1 MSNELTMPSH
11 AMAESM
17 TRELGWDER
26 LTGHKI
32 SPIVGTLP
40 EELFTFAD
48 AADFL
53 HLGSGEQ
60 MKIHGNHAHIGY
72 IEPTALK
79 TWVLAQFGDTEL
91 VAAIDAAMAQGLN
104 PWMVMEPIRD
114 AMQQRLEQV
123 RSVVKA

>member
-1 MSNELTMPSH
+1 MSIELTMPSH

-17 TRELGWDER
+17 TRDLGWDER
-26 LTGHKI
+26 LTGHQI
-32 SPIVGTLP
+32 SPIVGNMP
-40 EELFTFAD
+40 EDLFTFAD

-72 IEPTALK
+72 IAPTVLK
-79 TWVLAQFGDTEL
+79 AWLLAQYGDTEL
-91 VAAIDAAMAQGLN
+91 VGVIDEAVAQEPN
-104 PWMVMEPIRD
+104 PWMVMVPIRD

>member
-1 MSNELTMPSH
+1 MSIELTLPSQ

-26 LTGHKI
+26 ITGHKI
-32 SPIVGTLP
+32 SPIVGNMP
-40 EELFTFAD
+40 EELFTFKA

-60 MKIHGNHAHIGY
+60 MKIHGSHAHIGY
-72 IEPTALK
+72 IDPSVLK
-79 TWVLAQFGDTEL
+79 AWLIAQYGDTEL
-91 VAAIDAAMAQGLN
+91 VDVIDAALAQGLN
-104 PWMVMEPIRD
+104 PWMVMSPIRD
-114 AMQQRLEQV
+114 AMQQRLEQL

>member
-1 MSNELTMPSH
+1 MSIELTMPSQ

-17 TRELGWDER
+17 TRALGWDER

-32 SPIVGTLP
+32 SPVVGNMP
-40 EELFTFAD
+40 EELYTFAD

-72 IEPTALK
+72 IDPTVLK
-79 TWVLAQFGDTEL
+79 AWLLTQFGDTEL
-91 VAAIDAAMAQGLN
+91 VDAIDEALGQGLN
-104 PWMVMEPIRD
+104 PWMVMVPIRE

>member
-1 MSNELTMPSH
+1 MSNELTMPSR
-11 AMAESM
+11 ALAESM
-17 TRELGWDER
+17 SRELGWNER
-26 LTGHKI
+26 LTGHRI
-32 SPIVGTLP
+32 SPIVGNMP
-40 EELFTFAD
+40 EELYTFAD

-91 VAAIDAAMAQGLN
+91 VAAIDAVMSQGLN
-104 PWMVMEPIRD
+104 PWMVMLPIRD